1 MAADETAVAEPGSV
15 GNRSRA
21 GSGAGTG
28 TGTGAGTGAGPVAW
42 TNLVDGPAA
51 ARSRPRSPSLGQVVG
66 RFVAANLLAVALL
79 MAGSVWASQEAAQ
92 QEAIADAR
100 HTTDLIAAL
109 VVEPNLDER
118 LVTGDPEAV
127 TDLDTVLRDR
137 LAAADVIRV
146 KIWTPDGDIVYSDEP
161 RLIGR
166 NFPLGSD
173 DLEALRDGVTGAE
186 LSDLSRPE
194 NQFERSSGRLLE
206 VYRAIATPA
215 GQPLLLETYSGY
227 RDATARQAD
236 IWYRFAPISVAVLLA
251 LLAVQL
257 PLASRMVSQVRATA
271 RERELLQARSLDAS
285 TEERRRIAGSLHDG
299 IVQDVSASSLLLAG
313 AADRL
318 RESPPSGA
326 PQEVAEVLSEA
337 SVALRESVGSLRS
350 LLVEIYP
357 ANLERAGLVS
367 ALADLA
373 ARLRPR
379 GIDVTISVPDQLD
392 VPLETATLLFRT
404 AQEALLNVVKHAH
417 ARRVEVTLS
426 ETPDALV
433 LEVTDDGAGFD
444 LPATLSRQRGGH
456 LGLSLL
462 ADLAAGGGAT
472 LDMLTAPGAG
482 TCLRLTVPRT

>member
-1 MAADETAVAEPGSV
+1 MVPPRAADAGAAE
-15 GNRSRA
+15 
-21 GSGAGTG
+21 
-28 TGTGAGTGAGPVAW
+28 W

-51 ARSRPRSPSLGQVVG
+51 ARSRPRPPSLARVVG

-92 QEAIADAR
+92 NEAIADAR
-100 HTTDLIAAL
+100 HTTDLLATL
-109 VVEPNLDER
+109 LVEPNIDER
-118 LVTGDPEAV
+118 LAAGDSAAV
-127 TDLDTVLRDR
+127 AALDTVLRDR

-166 NFPLGSD
+166 NYPLGSD
-173 DLEALRDGVTGAE
+173 DREALEDRVTGAE

-194 NQFERSSGRLLE
+194 NQFERSFGQLLE
-206 VYRAIATPA
+206 VYRAIETPDR
-215 GQPLLLETYSGY
+215 QPLLLETYSSY
-227 RDATARQAD
+227 EEATARQAD

-257 PLASRMVSQVRATA
+257 PLASRMVSQIRATA
-271 RERELLQARSLDAS
+271 RERELLQARALDAS

-318 RESPPSGA
+318 RESAPTGP
-326 PQEVAEVLSEA
+326 PQEVGEALAEA
-337 SVALRESVGSLRS
+337 SVALRESVGSLRT

-357 ANLERAGLVS
+357 ANLERAGLAP

-379 GIDVTISVPDQLD
+379 GIDVTISVPERLD

-417 ARRVEVTLS
+417 ARHVEVALS
-426 ETPDALV
+426 EAPDALV

-444 LPATLSRQRGGH
+444 LPTALSRQQGGH

-462 ADLAAGGGAT
+462 ADLAAGDGAT

-482 TCLRLTVPRT
+482 TCLRLTVPRA

>member
-1 MAADETAVAEPGSV
+1 MAEPGSV
-15 GNRSRA
+15 DSRSDA
-21 GSGAGTG
+21 GSGAGS
-28 TGTGAGTGAGPVAW
+28 VVW

-51 ARSRPRSPSLGQVVG
+51 ARSRPRSPSLGKVVG

-100 HTTDLIAAL
+100 HTTDLLATL
-109 VVEPNLDER
+109 LVEPNLDER
-118 LVTGDPEAV
+118 LAVGNTEAIAA
-127 TDLDTVLRDR
+127 LDTVLRDR
-137 LAAADVIRV
+137 LADADVIRV
-146 KIWTPDGDIVYSDEP
+146 KIWTPEGDIVYSDEP

-166 NFPLGSD
+166 NYPLGSE
-173 DLEALRDGVTGAE
+173 DLEALSDRITGAE
-186 LSDLSRPE
+186 LSDVSRPE
-194 NQFERSSGRLLE
+194 NQFERSFGRLLE
-206 VYRAIATPA
+206 VYRGIHTPA
-215 GQPLLLETYSGY
+215 GEPLLLETYSSY
-227 RDATARQAD
+227 QEATARQAD

-257 PLASRMVSQVRATA
+257 PLASRMVSQIRATA
-271 RERELLQARSLDAS
+271 RERELLQARALDAS

-318 RESPPSGA
+318 RESPPSGP
-326 PQEVAEVLSEA
+326 PQEVAEVLTEA

-379 GIDVTISVPDQLD
+379 GIEVTISVPERLD

-417 ARRVEVTLS
+417 ARHVEVTLS

-444 LPATLSRQRGGH
+444 LPAALSSQRGGH
-456 LGLSLL
+456 LGLTLL
-462 ADLAAGGGAT
+462 ADLAAGDGAT

-482 TCLRLTVPRT
+482 TCLRLTVPRA